1 MTYKLTGLEPYQI
14 PTNADLGSLAYQNSD
29 ALSVGLFNVANT
41 ASIFGLVAN
50 LTVGQSQAAAG
61 TLLLLNQVP
70 TNITVGQVVTGTSIV
85 AGSTVTS
92 IVSGFST
99 FQPTLISNTASNIV
113 AMTATYGV
121 SAGMAIFGTG
131 VTYGTTVSS
140 IAGPSVRT
148 TYAATSATGAGFTVY
163 VGTTTNIGVNTVVTG
178 TNIATGSFVVSVVSN
193 VSVTLNRAVVNAGIA
208 IGNALNFAPT
218 VVLSAAIAANT
229 LTQNILFYP
238 TVTLNQATSAA
249 VTQNSVIGINYNPT
263 SAQSAALVVQSG
275 GLGVSGNSYFNNT
288 LFANTVTITGNAL
301 SVSTNTGNLVVQGGA
316 GIWQNLYVGG
326 NLNVGGTISGSFVG
340 TINTATNLAGGAAGS
355 IPYQTAPGATA
366 FIGIGTAGFILQSNG
381 STATWVS
388 TSTLGIGGGG
398 LISPYAG
405 IFTITNTTV
414 SINTTTGALQV
425 RGGIGV
431 ADSVYVGNRIG
442 FTSGTN
448 VSAVYQFYNAAT
460 GSLDTVFG

>member
-41 ASIFGLVAN
+41 ASISGLVAN

-70 TNITVGQVVTGTSIV
+70 TNITVGQVITGTSII

-92 IVSGFST
+92 VVAGFST
-99 FQPTLISNTASNIV
+99 YQPTLISNTASNII

-121 SAGMAIFGTG
+121 SVGMAVYGTG
-131 VTYGTTVSS
+131 ITYGTSVSS
-140 IAGPSVRT
+140 IAGPSVKT
-148 TYAATSATGAGFTVY
+148 TYAATSATGAGYTVY
-163 VGTTTNIGVNTVVTG
+163 VGTTTNIGVNTIVTG
-178 TNIATGSFVVSVVSN
+178 TNIDTGSFVVSVVSN
-193 VSVTLNRAVVNAGIA
+193 VSVTLNKAVVSTGVVS
-208 IGNALNFAPT
+208 GGALNFAPT
-218 VVLSAAIAANT
+218 VVLSGAIAANT

-238 TVTLNQATSAA
+238 TIALNQATSAA
-249 VTQNSVIGINYNPT
+249 ITQNSVVGINYNPT
-263 SAQSAALVVQSG
+263 NAQSAALVVQSG

-288 LFANTVTITGNAL
+288 LYANTVTITSNVLATSTTTGALQVTGGVGIQGDLYARNLYSNGVLIGATSGNA
-301 SVSTNTGNLVVQGGA
+301 T
-316 GIWQNLYVGG
+316 
-326 NLNVGGTISGSFVG
+326 
-340 TINTATNLAGGAAGS
+340 TATNLAGGLKDQ
-355 IPYQTAPGATA
+355 IPYQSAVGLTTFSANLT
-366 FIGIGTAGFILQSNG
+366 FNGTTFTTTNVIVNG
-381 STATWVS
+381 
-388 TSTLGIGGGG
+388 
-398 LISPYAG
+398 
-405 IFTITNTTV
+405 TTV
-414 SINTTTGALQV
+414 SISTTTGALQV
-425 RGGIGV
+425 RGGVGV